1 MVDASHR
8 IGRAGLRVI
17 AALLLAVAVLI
28 GGMPTQRRQR
38 LRAFAPARATRERQT
53 LSRATRTRIFAVVV
67 GVSIALWL
75 GNALGIVLGGLCAA
89 IVGVALSRSTPRAV
103 RRRQAQL
110 HRQAPLVA
118 DLLASCMSSGATIHA
133 AVSAV
138 ARSID
143 PPMSEVMCTVERSLT
158 VGAPDPWSELEP
170 SSLARAMRRSTRSG
184 APLADVLPSIA
195 EELRRDARV
204 RAEAAA
210 RSAGVRAVLPLV
222 ACFLPAFLLIGV
234 VPVVA
239 SLAQSLWK

>member
-1 MVDASHR
+1 M
-8 IGRAGLRVI
+8 I
-17 AALLLAVAVLI
+17 AALLLAAAVLV
-28 GGMPTQRRQR
+28 GGISTQRRQR
-38 LRAFAPARATRERQT
+38 LRAFTPAGATRPRRR
-53 LSRATRTRIFAVVV
+53 LSRVTMTRIFAVVV
-67 GVSIALWL
+67 GLSIALWL
-75 GNALGIVLGGLCAA
+75 GNALGIALGGLGAA
-89 IVGVALSRSTPRAV
+89 IVAVALSRSAPRTA

-110 HRQAPLVA
+110 ERQTPLVA
-118 DLLASCMSSGATIHA
+118 DLLASFMSSGATIHA

-143 PPMSEVMCTVERSLT
+143 PPMSEVMSTVERSLA

-170 SSLARAMRRSTRSG
+170 SPLARAMRRSTRSG

-222 ACFLPAFLLIGV
+222 VCFLPAFLLIGV

>member
-1 MVDASHR
+1 M
-8 IGRAGLRVI
+8 I
-17 AALLLAVAVLI
+17 AALLLAAAVLV
-28 GGMPTQRRQR
+28 GGISTQRRRR
-38 LRAFAPARATRERQT
+38 LRSFATARTTRPRRR
-53 LSRATRTRIFAVVV
+53 LSRVTLTRIFAGVV
-67 GVSIALWL
+67 GLSIALWL
-75 GNALGIVLGGLCAA
+75 GNALGIALGGLGAA
-89 IVGVALSRSTPRAV
+89 IVAVALSRSAPRTA

-110 HRQAPLVA
+110 DRQTPLVA

-143 PPMSEVMCTVERSLT
+143 PPMSEVMSTVERSLA

-170 SSLARAMRRSTRSG
+170 SPLARAMRRSTRSG

>member
-1 MVDASHR
+1 M
-8 IGRAGLRVI
+8 
-17 AALLLAVAVLI
+17 AALLLAAAVLV
-28 GGMPTQRRQR
+28 GGISTQRRRR
-38 LRAFAPARATRERQT
+38 LRTFTPAGATRPRRT
-53 LSRATRTRIFAVVV
+53 LSRVTMTRIFAVVV
-67 GVSIALWL
+67 GLSIALWL
-75 GNALGIVLGGLCAA
+75 GNALGIALGGLGAV
-89 IVGVALSRSTPRAV
+89 IVAVALSRSAPRTA
-103 RRRQAQL
+103 RRRQVQL
-110 HRQAPLVA
+110 DRQTPLVA
-118 DLLASCMSSGATIHA
+118 DLLASCMSSGASIHA

-143 PPMSEVMCTVERSLT
+143 PPMSEVMSTVERSLA

-170 SSLARAMRRSTRSG
+170 SPLARAMRRSTRSG

-195 EELRRDARV
+195 DELRRDARV

>member
-1 MVDASHR
+1 M
-8 IGRAGLRVI
+8 I
-17 AALLLAVAVLI
+17 AALLLAAAVLV
-28 GGMPTQRRQR
+28 GGISTQRRQR
-38 LRAFAPARATRERQT
+38 LRAFTPAGATRPRRR
-53 LSRATRTRIFAVVV
+53 LSQVTMTRIFAVVV
-67 GVSIALWL
+67 GLSIALWL
-75 GNALGIVLGGLCAA
+75 GNALGIALGGLGAA
-89 IVGVALSRSTPRAV
+89 IVAVALSRSAPRTV

-110 HRQAPLVA
+110 ERQTPLVA

-143 PPMSEVMCTVERSLT
+143 PPMSEVMSTVERSLA

-170 SSLARAMRRSTRSG
+170 SPLARAMRRSTRSG

-222 ACFLPAFLLIGV
+222 VCFLPAFLLIGV

>member
-1 MVDASHR
+1 M
-8 IGRAGLRVI
+8 I
-17 AALLLAVAVLI
+17 AALLLAAAVLV
-28 GGMPTQRRQR
+28 GGISTRRRQR
-38 LRAFAPARATRERQT
+38 LRAFTPAGATRPRRR
-53 LSRATRTRIFAVVV
+53 LSRVTMTRIFAVVV
-67 GVSIALWL
+67 GLSIALWL
-75 GNALGIVLGGLCAA
+75 GNALGIALGGLGAA
-89 IVGVALSRSTPRAV
+89 IVAVALSRSAPRTA

-110 HRQAPLVA
+110 ERQTPLVA

-143 PPMSEVMCTVERSLT
+143 PPMSEVMSTVERSLA

-170 SSLARAMRRSTRSG
+170 SPLARAMRRSTRSG

-222 ACFLPAFLLIGV
+222 VCFLPAFLLIGV